1 MQFYESTL
9 NIARNGGGLV
19 IKAAKNAAAKF
30 ANSVNYTIDGKLYM
44 QTTSDVALTGVDLLE
59 GEHVIVSV
67 WLDEAKAVSI
77 TQGTV
82 ILGYDGTTLTP
93 YETKDIDFSLART
106 HALIGTIYILGLGGA
121 FTGGTTA
128 LDDATILVI
137 YNDSFASVGM

>member
-9 NIARNGGGLV
+9 NIARNGGGLA
-19 IKAAKNAAAKF
+19 IKAGKNAAAKF
-30 ANSVNYTIDGKLYM
+30 ANSVNYTINGKLYM

-67 WLDEAKAVSI
+67 RLADDKTVSI
-77 TQGTV
+77 TAGN
-82 ILGYDGTTLTP
+82 ISMGYANSVLTP
-93 YETKDIDFSLART
+93 YETKDIDFSLSRT

-121 FTGGTTA
+121 FTGGTTE

-137 YNDSFASVGM
+137 YNDSFSSTGM